1 MEIEKQFVY
10 RVLDGDTLA
19 SICLKFNTSI
29 ENIVRNNKD
38 IPLFAGEL
46 IEIKVNDYI
55 QHFVKPAQTLKD
67 IAEMYNITTEEIKEK
82 NNLQSEKLY
91 IGQVLKI
98 YEKKHCD

>member
-19 SICLKFNTSI
+19 SLCLKFNTSI

-46 IEIKVNDYI
+46 VEIKVNDYI
-55 QHFVKPAQTLKD
+55 QHFVRPAETLKN
-67 IAEMYNITTEEIKEK
+67 IAEFYNITTEEIVQT
-82 NNLQSEKLY
+82 NSLQTEKLY
-91 IGQVLKI
+91 IGQILKI

>member
-10 RVLDGDTLA
+10 RVQDNDTLA

-29 ENIVRNNKD
+29 ENIIRNNKE

-55 QHFVKPAQTLKD
+55 NHIVKPTESLPKIAQK
-67 IAEMYNITTEEIKEK
+67 YSITTDDIINR
-82 NNLQSEKLY
+82 NNLLTDKVY
-91 IGQVLKI
+91 IGQILKI
-98 YEKKHCD
+98 YKNKTL